1 MQVVELGETKLH
13 KMFMDPTT
21 TFTFN
26 SFISFQFVF
35 LGGHWVL
42 KFYTTYVKQDIVL
55 GGYICKEFFFHA
67 LNLLNIFL
75 TCTHLNH
82 IKLIFFF

>member
-1 MQVVELGETKLH
+1 MQVVELGEAKFH

-26 SFISFQFVF
+26 SFMSFQKTF

-42 KFYTTYVKQDIVL
+42 KFYTAYVKQNIVL
-55 GGYICKEFFFHA
+55 GGYM
-67 LNLLNIFL
+67 
-75 TCTHLNH
+75 
-82 IKLIFFF
+82 